1 LLPAILQLWVDYR
14 WLVASGT
21 VQGMEGGVE
30 KADSV
35 VAA

>member
-1 LLPAILQLWVDYR
+1 MLQLGLAYR

-21 VQGMEGGVE
+21 VQGIEGRVG